1 MFITYM
7 YTLPA
12 EVMPTL
18 QAHRA
23 CEHTVL
29 AQDAGNFHD
38 LEKLLKCRNVTLF
51 TADIWENQLI
61 FRKFKLDSQSKSA
74 KGNPTESKFTFIL
87 ALPVWGRGEE
97 EGSTPSPGWFGALTL
112 FKKHVDVT
120 RGLLMK
126 KVRKLT

>member
-1 MFITYM
+1 M

-38 LEKLLKCRNVTLF
+38 LEKLHNP
-51 TADIWENQLI
+51 LI
-61 FRKFKLDSQSKSA
+61 FRKFLVDSQCQSKSA
-74 KGNPTESKFTFIL
+74 KQSKTETEICMLQLL
-87 ALPVWGRGEE
+87 AEQ
-97 EGSTPSPGWFGALTL
+97 SMT
-112 FKKHVDVT
+112 
-120 RGLLMK
+120 
-126 KVRKLT
+126 KLSDEC

>member
-38 LEKLLKCRNVTLF
+38 LEKLLKCRNGTLF
-51 TADIWENQLI
+51 TADI
-61 FRKFKLDSQSKSA
+61 SS
-74 KGNPTESKFTFIL
+74 
-87 ALPVWGRGEE
+87 GRI
-97 EGSTPSPGWFGALTL
+97 
-112 FKKHVDVT
+112 D
-120 RGLLMK
+120 
-126 KVRKLT
+126 

>member
-38 LEKLLKCRNVTLF
+38 LESNSNVEMSPSSLQISF
-51 TADIWENQLI
+51 L
-61 FRKFKLDSQSKSA
+61 
-74 KGNPTESKFTFIL
+74 GESINFQ
-87 ALPVWGRGEE
+87 
-97 EGSTPSPGWFGALTL
+97 
-112 FKKHVDVT
+112 
-120 RGLLMK
+120 
-126 KVRKLT
+126 KVQA